1 MKQLGFDER
10 PWLIL
15 CEGEGDKRF
24 FDKLIEVRNIPN
36 EFQVRF
42 PDRASDPT
50 GGRSKFGK
58 WLDIQ
63 RLGSEEFRK
72 NIKSI
77 LIVSDND
84 QVPADSFEEVR
95 SALKDATGFPIPKTE
110 RTVAKAKDFPSIVVL
125 MIPHGQPG
133 SLETLCLE
141 AALYKWPRIKTPLDS
156 FVVATPPNNCSA
168 GKQSKMRL
176 QTVIAATCEDRPES
190 GFVGHWRERHDYHI
204 PLDHMAFN
212 GIDQFLR
219 GFRALVT

>member
-24 FDKLIEVRNIPN
+24 FDKLIEFRNIPK

-42 PDRASDPT
+42 PDRAGDPT

-63 RLGSEEFRK
+63 RLGSEDFRK
-72 NIKSI
+72 NVKSI

-84 QVPADSFEEVR
+84 RVPADSFEEVR
-95 SALKDATGFPIPKTE
+95 AALKEAKGFPVPNTE
-110 RTVAKAKDFPSIVVL
+110 KVVAKAKDFPSIVVL
-125 MIPHGQPG
+125 MLPDGRPG
-133 SLETLCLE
+133 NLETLCLE
-141 AALYKWPRIKTPLDS
+141 AALHKWPTIRTPLDA
-156 FVVATPPNNCSA
+156 FVVATPPNSWHA

-176 QTVIAATCEDRPES
+176 QAVIAATCEDRPET
-190 GFVGHWRERHDYHI
+190 GFVGHWREHNRYHV
-204 PLDHMAFN
+204 PLDHAVFD
-212 GIDQFLR
+212 GLEQFLK